1 MDEETNR
8 LLQELIGAVKSS
20 GGRTTPD
27 VEKANKAYQDH
38 IKLVLSGTKLDKDS
52 QSLTAK
58 GMKQEGQRQSL
69 TTKAMRTTTKAID
82 GTLSIAQALETA
94 STALRDNRESFS
106 SLNPSIKMTGSAI
119 AMAGK
124 VTGGLISATVGAIPL
139 IGGLGR
145 AAGTVVASLS
155 EAAGKIVTAVGQTFT
170 RELDR
175 VSGAFRTAAQT
186 GALGAD
192 GMRGLGQQAVNAGLS
207 FNSFAKTI
215 TKEGETLSFAFGT
228 SAQAAKGLSDTT
240 KAMRPFREQ
249 LLTLGIGVEQQ
260 NELTAKYIQF
270 QQRQGRNEVN
280 NTRALAQG
288 SREYMKNLQEL
299 SKITGK
305 SIEEQQNAIDAVQKD
320 IRQGASIREIERQS
334 GKAAAKATL
343 NTIATLNKIE
353 GLENVGDGLGDAL
366 SNAGTPAA
374 KAFTMV
380 MGSAGQTVIQGLKK
394 GTLGQAEAMAMIQKQ
409 FVGFYKGLG
418 GDKFASQ
425 GAKMGTA
432 VDPMLKAMQTFMLTK
447 DLGLAAKSATDETNK
462 LANTQDSITKNVV
475 SAQEQMIKSA
485 TALDDAILNKLL
497 PSAAKTINEFAK
509 IQTDVIT
516 SMVNYANILQTQGV
530 AGLTKA
536 MGDDAK
542 NLLQGPNS
550 DKVVEAQDK
559 VNEKFMTGFEKVST
573 KLAQG
578 IEWFVGGFSKDAEN
592 WLQAQRVDQQ
602 TRGGMSEGRFGKEAL
617 VQGYKLTPRA
627 TGGAARAGKEYLVGE
642 NGPEILKMGKTSGVV
657 IPGQVGPGVPG
668 RIPGTFD
675 VKLGD
680 GSVVTVDSRG
690 NELYRKGPRI
700 GGLQMSSSAD
710 GSTSANMKGSIT
722 QDGANVNYERDYV
735 NGQLGGTKL
744 SSGSF
749 SAYSSKGGVAS
760 MQMGLGDGK
769 TVGAQGAATGGQMDA
784 LSQLRSVA
792 GPKLG
797 NAGGLSISN
806 QGLTDMEGG
815 PAAGQTQTI
824 QGDGG
829 SNEKLLAVMQAML
842 DQQTKGT
849 RLQGE
854 QLNAARNN

>member
-8 LLQELIGAVKSS
+8 LLQDLLNAVQQS
-20 GGRTTPD
+20 GGRTSPD
-27 VEKANKAYQDH
+27 VEKANAAYQKH
-38 IKLVLSGTKLDKDS
+38 VALLSKGNKEETK
-52 QSLTAK
+52 
-58 GMKQEGQRQSL
+58 RQSL
-69 TTKAMRTTTKAID
+69 TTKAMRSTTKAID

-124 VTGGLISATVGAIPL
+124 VTGGLISATAGAIPL
-139 IGGLGR
+139 VGGLGR

-155 EAAGKIVTAVGQTFT
+155 EAAGKIVTAVGETFT

-175 VSGAFRTAAQT
+175 ISGAFRTAAQT

-207 FNSFAKTI
+207 FDSFAKTI

-228 SAQAAKGLSDTT
+228 SAEAAKGLSDTT
-240 KAMRPFREQ
+240 KAMRPFRSE

-270 QQRQGRNEVN
+270 QQRQGRNEAQ
-280 NTRALAQG
+280 NTQALAQG

-305 SIEEQQNAIDAVQKD
+305 SIDESQKEIDAIQRD
-320 IRQGASIREIERQS
+320 ARQGASIREIERQN
-334 GKAAAKATL
+334 GAKAAQATL
-343 NTIATLNKIE
+343 KTITTLNSIP
-353 GLENVGDGLGDAL
+353 GLKAIGDGLADAL

-374 KAFTMV
+374 QEFLKV
-380 MGSAGQTVIQGLKK
+380 MGPVGQQVISQLKSGAI
-394 GTLGQAEAMAMIQKQ
+394 GTDQALKMIQDQGKN
-409 FVGFYKGLG
+409 FYQGLG
-418 GDKFASQ
+418 GDAFASQ
-425 GAKMGTA
+425 VGKMGTSLENVIPA
-432 VDPMLKAMQTFMLTK
+432 LQTLMLTK
-447 DLGLAAKSATDETNK
+447 DLGTASKNASNEVNNLAKTN
-462 LANTQDSITKNVV
+462 DSLTKNVV
-475 SAQEQMIKSA
+475 SAQESMIKSA
-485 TALDDAILNKLL
+485 TSLDDVILNKLL
-497 PSAAKTINEFAK
+497 PTAAKTINEFAT

-516 SMVNYANILQTQGV
+516 GMVNYAKILQDKGV
-530 AGLTKA
+530 AGLGEAIKADAQKGVKKVDEASGGWITKIT
-536 MGDDAK
+536 DFFK
-542 NLLQGPNS
+542 NNVGTA
-550 DKVVEAQDK
+550 EGIG
-559 VNEKFMTGFEKVST
+559 TGG
-573 KLAQG
+573 L
-578 IEWFVGGFSKDAEN
+578 VGGGAGAILGSFIGPLGTAAGAKLGASLGMAIGNLFSSNNSPLAGRAE
-592 WLQAQRVDQQ
+592 
-602 TRGGMSEGRFGKEAL
+602 
-617 VQGYKLTPRA
+617 
-627 TGGAARAGKEYLVGE
+627 GGAVESGKSYVVGE
-642 NGPEILKMGKTSGVV
+642 KGPELLKMGKTSGVV

-710 GSTSANMKGSIT
+710 ASTSSSMRGTIT
-722 QDGANVNYERDYV
+722 QDGQNVNYERDYV
-735 NGQLGGTKL
+735 NGQLGGQKI
-744 SSGSF
+744 SSGPF
-749 SAYSSKGGVAS
+749 SAYGSKGGVS
-760 MQMGLGDGK
+760 SLNYGIGNGIQ
-769 TVGAQGAATGGQMDA
+769 VSAQGAATGGQFDA

-797 NAGGLSISN
+797 DAGGLSISN

-829 SNEKLLAVMQAML
+829 SNEKILGVLQAML
-842 DQQTKGT
+842 DQTTKGT

-854 QLNAARNN
+854 QLQAARNN

>member
-1 MDEETNR
+1 MDEQER
-8 LLQELIGAVKSS
+8 LLQQILQQLERA
-20 GGRTTPD
+20 GGRSGPD
-27 VEKANKAYQDH
+27 MDGAKKSLEDY
-38 IKLVLSGTKLDKDS
+38 IKLLKSGNKLDKEE
-52 QSLTAK
+52 QALTTK

-69 TTKAMRTTTKAID
+69 TTKAMRTTTKAIG
-82 GTLSIAQALETA
+82 GTLSVAQALEAA
-94 STALRDNRESFS
+94 STAMRDNRESFR
-106 SLNPSIKMTGSAI
+106 SLNPSIEMAGSAI
-119 AMAGK
+119 KMAGK

-139 IGGLGR
+139 IGGLGQ
-145 AAGTVVASLS
+145 AAGTVIAALS
-155 EAAGKIVTAVGQTFT
+155 EAAGEIVSAVGKTFT
-170 RELDR
+170 AELDR
-175 VSGAFRTAAQT
+175 ISGAFRTAAQT

-207 FNSFAKTI
+207 FDSFAKTV

-228 SAQAAKGLSDTT
+228 SAEAAKGLSDTT
-240 KAMRPFREQ
+240 KAMRPFRSE

-270 QQRQGRNEVN
+270 QQRQGRNEVQ

-305 SIEEQQNAIDAVQKD
+305 SIEEQQQAIDATQADV
-320 IRQGASIREIERQS
+320 RQGASIRLIERES

-343 NTIATLNKIE
+343 DTIVTMKNIK
-353 GLENVGDGLGDAL
+353 GLENVGEGLADAL

-374 KAFTMV
+374 RAFTMV
-380 MGSAGQTVIQGLKK
+380 MGSAGQTVIQGLKS
-394 GTLGQAEAMAMIQKQ
+394 GTLGQAEALSMIEKQ
-409 FVGFYKGLG
+409 FKNFYQGLG
-418 GDKFASQ
+418 GDRFASQ
-425 GAKMGTA
+425 AAKMGTA
-432 VDPMLKAMQTFMLTK
+432 VDPMLQAMQTFTQMK
-447 DLGLAAKSATDETNK
+447 DLGAASKNASDEVNK
-462 LANTQDSITKNVV
+462 LGKTNDSLTKNVV
-475 SAQEQMIKSA
+475 SAQESMIKSA
-485 TALDDAILNKLL
+485 TALDEVVLNKLL
-497 PSAAKTINEFAK
+497 PTAAKTINEFAK

-516 SMVNYANILQTQGV
+516 GMVNYANILQTQGV
-530 AGLTKA
+530 AGLQKA
-536 MGDDAK
+536 LGNDVK
-542 NLLQGPNS
+542 NLIKGPNS
-550 DKVVEAQDK
+550 DKAVEAQDK
-559 VNEKFMTGFEKVST
+559 ANEKFMTSFEKVAT
-573 KLAQG
+573 KLSQG
-578 IEWFVGGFSKDAEN
+578 IEWVVGGFSKDAEN
-592 WLQAQRVDQQ
+592 WLQAQRVDEQ
-602 TRGGMSEGRFGKEAL
+602 TKGGMAEGRFGKEAL

-700 GGLQMSSSAD
+700 GGVQMSSSAD
-710 GSTSANMKGSIT
+710 ASTSMSMQGT
-722 QDGANVNYERDYV
+722 VGGVNYERDYI
-735 NGQLGGTKL
+735 NGQMAGQ
-744 SSGSF
+744 SIQSGNMST
-749 SAYSSKGGVAS
+749 YTSKGGVS
-760 MQMGLGDGK
+760 SVNYKMGDGQSF
-769 TVGAQGAATGGQMDA
+769 GAQGAATGGQFDA

-797 NAGGLSISN
+797 DAGGLSISN
-806 QGLTDMEGG
+806 QGLADMEGG

-829 SNEKLLAVMQAML
+829 SNEKILGVLQAML

-849 RLQGE
+849 RFQGE
-854 QLNAARNN
+854 QLQAVRNN